1 MRFLSREGRKRF
13 FTLSEYGKNG
23 GIPHGTQENPFPRQ
37 RARLDKVCSVA
48 IVIMLGLMVVITTAQ
63 IICRTFFTSLSWSD
77 EVTRY
82 LLIWST
88 FLGATCVYRHSG
100 NIAITFIQDLVP
112 KKLGA
117 VMRIAVHAICCF
129 LFAVL
134 LVFSVKYCGKLVK
147 TATALPIK
155 MKYIYLCI
163 PISMGILMLHALV
176 MALGEVETMKEVK
189 G

>member
-1 MRFLSREGRKRF
+1 MILRKI
-13 FTLSEYGKNG
+13 LDPVSD
-23 GIPHGTQENPFPRQ
+23 
-37 RARLDKVCSVA
+37 ALDKVCSVL

-63 IICRTFFTSLSWSD
+63 IICRTWFTALSWSD

-100 NIAITFIQDLVP
+100 HISVTILQDKVP
-112 KKLGA
+112 ARIGQL
-117 VMRIAVHAICCF
+117 MRVAVHAICLV

-134 LVFSVKYCGKLVK
+134 LHYSIRYCGKLNK

-155 MKYIYLCI
+155 MKYIYLCL
-163 PISMGILMLHALV
+163 PISMGVLIVHALTMMV
-176 MALGEVETMKEVK
+176 HEILGEREVK

>member
-1 MRFLSREGRKRF
+1 MVLKKILDPVSD
-13 FTLSEYGKNG
+13 
-23 GIPHGTQENPFPRQ
+23 
-37 RARLDKVCSVA
+37 ALDKVCSVL
-48 IVIMLGLMVVITTAQ
+48 IVVMLGLMVVITAVQ
-63 IICRTFFTSLSWSD
+63 IICRTWFTALSWSD

-100 NIAITFIQDLVP
+100 HISVTILQDKVP
-112 KKLGA
+112 ARVGK
-117 VMRIAVHAICCF
+117 VMRVAVHAICLV

-134 LVFSVKYCGKLVK
+134 LHYSIRYCGKLNK

-163 PISMGILMLHALV
+163 PISMAIMMVHALTMMLH
-176 MALGEVETMKEVK
+176 EITNDKEVK
-189 G
+189 AA

>member
-1 MRFLSREGRKRF
+1 MDLSFILRFNF
-13 FTLSEYGKNG
+13 
-23 GIPHGTQENPFPRQ
+23 
-37 RARLDKVCSVA
+37 
-48 IVIMLGLMVVITTAQ
+48 
-63 IICRTFFTSLSWSD
+63 CRTFFTSLSWSD

-88 FLGATCVYRHSG
+88 FLGATCVYRHGG
-100 NIAITFIQDLVP
+100 NIAITFIQDMVP
-112 KKLGA
+112 KKLGS
-117 VMRIAVHAICCF
+117 VMRIAVHAICCA

-134 LVFSVKYCGKLVK
+134 LFYSCKYCGKLVK

-163 PISMGILMLHALV
+163 PISMGVLMLHALV

>member
-1 MRFLSREGRKRF
+1 MVLKKILDPVSD
-13 FTLSEYGKNG
+13 
-23 GIPHGTQENPFPRQ
+23 
-37 RARLDKVCSVA
+37 ALDKVCSVL
-48 IVIMLGLMVVITTAQ
+48 IVVMLGLMVVITTAQ
-63 IICRTFFTSLSWSD
+63 IICRTWFTALSWSD

-100 NIAITFIQDLVP
+100 HISVTILQDKVP
-112 KKLGA
+112 ARIGQL
-117 VMRIAVHAICCF
+117 MRVAVHAICLL

-134 LVFSVKYCGKLVK
+134 LHYSIRYCGKLNK

-155 MKYIYLCI
+155 MKYIYLCL
-163 PISMGILMLHALV
+163 PISMGVLIVHALTMMV
-176 MALGEVETMKEVK
+176 HEILGEREVK

>member
-1 MRFLSREGRKRF
+1 MALKKILS
-13 FTLSEYGKNG
+13 LVSD
-23 GIPHGTQENPFPRQ
+23 
-37 RARLDKVCSVA
+37 ALDKVCSVA

-117 VMRIAVHAICCF
+117 VMRIAVHVICCF

-134 LVFSVKYCGKLVK
+134 LVFSVKYCG
-147 TATALPIK
+147 

>member
-1 MRFLSREGRKRF
+1 M
-13 FTLSEYGKNG
+13 
-23 GIPHGTQENPFPRQ
+23 
-37 RARLDKVCSVA
+37 
-48 IVIMLGLMVVITTAQ
+48 
-63 IICRTFFTSLSWSD
+63 
-77 EVTRY
+77 TRY

-112 KKLGA
+112 KSSVRHAHRGA
-117 VMRIAVHAICCF
+117 CNLLL
-129 LFAVL
+129 LFRRAAG
-134 LVFSVKYCGKLVK
+134 FQFKYCGKLVK

>member
-1 MRFLSREGRKRF
+1 MILKKVLSPVSDA
-13 FTLSEYGKNG
+13 LD
-23 GIPHGTQENPFPRQ
+23 
-37 RARLDKVCSVA
+37 RACSVA
-48 IVIMLGLMVVITTAQ
+48 IVLMLGLMVIITTAQ
-63 IICRTFFTSLSWSD
+63 IFCRTFFTSLTWSD

-100 NIAITFIQDLVP
+100 NISITFIQNMVP
-112 KKLGA
+112 KRVGA
-117 VMRIAVHAICCF
+117 FMRIAVHAICCF

-134 LVFSVKYCGKLVK
+134 LYFSSKYCGKLNK
-147 TATALPIK
+147 TATALPLK

-163 PISMGILMLHALV
+163 PISMGIMMLHALV
-176 MALGEVETMKEVK
+176 MALSEVEGLKEVK

>member
-1 MRFLSREGRKRF
+1 MILKKILSPV
-13 FTLSEYGKNG
+13 SD
-23 GIPHGTQENPFPRQ
+23 
-37 RARLDKVCSVA
+37 ALDRVCSVL
-48 IVIMLGLMVVITTAQ
+48 IVVMLGLMVVLTTAQ
-63 IICRTFFTSLSWSD
+63 IVCRTFFTSLSWSD

-88 FLGATCVYRHSG
+88 FLGATCVYRHGG
-100 NIAITFIQDLVP
+100 NIAITFIQDMVP
-112 KKLGA
+112 KKLGS
-117 VMRIAVHAICCF
+117 VMRIAVHAICCA

-134 LVFSVKYCGKLVK
+134 LFYSCKYCGKLVK

-163 PISMGILMLHALV
+163 PISMGVLMLHALV